1 MSGWSPVS
9 VGVKYDGDEDCVGLE
24 KVTDDIFTNYGACGV
39 GYRIVDFTISSHE
52 LLFLLNISTLA
63 DSRYP

>member
-9 VGVKYDGDEDCVGLE
+9 VGVKYDGDEDCIGVE
-24 KVTDDIFTNYGACGV
+24 KVTDDIFTKYGACGV

-52 LLFLLNISTLA
+52 LLFLN
-63 DSRYP
+63 